1 MTKSGQ
7 TTFEPVKSEIVTIYA
22 IAVQDAFEIA
32 ERKKA
37 KQVKHA
43 MATRIVHSG
52 DYSVAKFG

>member
-43 MATRIVHSG
+43 MAIVDAG